1 MRSLSVKLAA
11 LATVA
16 SAAVSLLASACGS
29 DDAAGPNP
37 PADGGGASSG
47 DGGSSGGADSG
58 TSGTVT
64 GGACSDVGLPAAA
77 ALGGLRGKVR
87 GSTAQLRFE
96 PVAGAKDYRVFALPA
111 KEAVTPAGAITN
123 ATYRCAGPREA
134 PKSVLE
140 DADMP
145 QSYAVRT
152 RVAST
157 VEGQARTKPDATLGW
172 VFTAEGAGRVPIYAM
187 GSPAE
192 DADNSCYFQ
201 RWKASRVKRYVTAEE
216 RTSLL
221 ASHWR
226 DDGIAFYA
234 PDPASAGA
242 VGIDEVASGK
252 STLFVAEGS
261 AEHTAR
267 KGDSPKK
274 VFAALPAEQP
284 DTVPLFRVFYDNG
297 CGSSHDE
304 LVAGQA
310 RFDRAY
316 EQGPTSPVDVLHWSG
331 ITGPVTLV
339 VEALDNLCPFQG
351 ILSPTAHPAAR
362 HDDIDYPALL
372 TLDQMRA
379 ASPTGE
385 VFIGGMGPAAQPKAI
400 ARACVSL
407 TPGAA
412 DALDVRVPEEAETF
426 TEAKST
432 EFQTWRFESPT
443 VDVQVASTTTDVW
456 AVGSVLGELVTPHA
470 DWAADTNGKIRITPK
485 TKGAIEAGAY
495 LYARMEVDAH
505 STDRRY
511 PQLIVST
518 ADIPVQ
524 NNLASGTSVVV
535 EPIGISP
542 TELQIQLC
550 DHRTW
555 EVNNQC
561 PHWDLYH
568 LDLGG
573 KPMLAPNPEVMDE
586 TGVDRTN
593 FFEVYVSTKR
603 VYVWFDE
610 APYGCVDLPATGM
623 PAGPATVTFGDV
635 LYHSGVDLADW
646 QPLHKANY
654 QIVTSRHFSNLGFAS
669 HRPLPAWDEARLP
682 CVPANALK

>member
-1 MRSLSVKLAA
+1 MPYLSMRLAA
-11 LATVA
+11 LATA
-16 SAAVSLLASACGS
+16 LGLSTGLLAMACGDSS
-29 DDAAGPNP
+29 DDKGPNGGST
-37 PADGGGASSG
+37 DGGASSG
-47 DGGSSGGADSG
+47 DGGSGSDAGGG
-58 TSGTVT
+58 TFL
-64 GGACSDVGLPAAA
+64 GGACSDVGLPATA
-77 ALGGLRGKVR
+77 ALAGLRGKVR
-87 GSTAQLRFE
+87 GSTAELRFE

-111 KEAVTPAGAITN
+111 KEAVTATGSVTN

-134 PKSVLE
+134 PDAVLE
-140 DADMP
+140 NADLP

-152 RVAST
+152 RIAST
-157 VEGQARTKPDATLGW
+157 VEGQARTKNDATLGW
-172 VFTAEGAGRVPIYAM
+172 VFASEGPGRVPIYAM

-192 DADNSCYFQ
+192 NADNSCYFQ
-201 RWKASRVKRYVTAEE
+201 RWKASRVKRYVTAAE
-216 RTSLL
+216 RTPLL
-221 ASHWR
+221 AGHWR

-234 PDPASAGA
+234 PDSASPGA
-242 VGIDEVASGK
+242 VGIAEVASDDV
-252 STLFVAEGS
+252 TLYVAEGS
-261 AEHTAR
+261 AEHAAR
-267 KGDSPKK
+267 AASSPKRAF
-274 VFAALPAEQP
+274 VALAAEQAE
-284 DTVPLFRVFYDNG
+284 TLPLFRVFYENG
-297 CGSSHDE
+297 CGASHDE

-316 EQGPTSPVDVLHWSG
+316 QQGPKPPVDVLHWSG
-331 ITGPVTLV
+331 MTGPVTLV
-339 VEALDNLCPFQG
+339 VEALDDLCPFQG
-351 ILSPTAHPAAR
+351 ILSPTAHAAAR

-379 ASPTGE
+379 ASKTTE
-385 VFIGGMGPAAQPKAI
+385 VFLGGMGAGTSPKPL
-400 ARACVSL
+400 ARACVAL
-407 TPGAA
+407 EPGPAA
-412 DALDVRVPEEAETF
+412 ALDYRYPDEGETF
-426 TEAKST
+426 GAPSST
-432 EFQTWRFESPT
+432 AFQTWRLESPS

-456 AVGSVLGELVTPHA
+456 GIGSVLGELVTPHA

-485 TKGAIEAGAY
+485 TKGAIEADAF

-511 PQLIVST
+511 PQLLVST
-518 ADIPVQ
+518 VDIPVQ
-524 NNLASGTSVVV
+524 DNLAKGTTVVV

-568 LDLGG
+568 LDIGG

-593 FFEVYVSTKR
+593 FFEVYVSTRR

-610 APYGCVDLPATGM
+610 APYGCVELPVAAM

-682 CVPANALK
+682 CVPATALK